1 MDLIN
6 SLMTYF
12 TYFWRGFTVSAP
24 LEVNLPCF
32 HIWSPQQQLIE
43 NLFTPIMSGKL
54 LYCFDQSNSIF
65 EGKQDFIAKGSQCC
79 GLEKE
84 P

>member
-1 MDLIN
+1 
-6 SLMTYF
+6 
-12 TYFWRGFTVSAP
+12 
-24 LEVNLPCF
+24 
-32 HIWSPQQQLIE
+32 
-43 NLFTPIMSGKL
+43 MSEKL
-54 LYCFDQSNSIF
+54 LYCFDQSNLIF